1 MASTA
6 IDFSA
11 GLPTAGAIKKA
22 GHSGVFLYCSPPRE
36 AWMRGKQPSKG
47 YVATLHANGI
57 GTSFVYQYRSGG
69 SLAAGDAGRGFA
81 GGVSDALEARNY
93 LKKIGL
99 DGYPVFFAVD
109 WDITL
114 GEWNSRVVEYFKGAA
129 SVLGKQ
135 RVGIYGHSKV
145 IHWAMQDKVVA
156 EVAPGR
162 VLGWQTR
169 SWSFDEHRRPVKAK
183 GYAVAYQGIH
193 NITGPEGIKI
203 DVNELWHDNWGQKPV
218 GVSPPTT
225 GGSDNNMVSIQPKHG
240 RRGDPVWL
248 PEVLK
253 AFGVKVK
260 EMPGWKSWGH
270 GDFGAIEGVI
280 VHHTAGA
287 GTPASY
293 IARNPGVGGGLS
305 SQIHLARDGVAT
317 LCGAGIAYHAGDGV
331 MWNGKAGNAQTAD
344 GKWGAVG
351 NVLMIGIEAVNMGDG
366 SQVWPEVQMD
376 AYHRIVAAIVWYL
389 GLPIK
394 SVQGHKEYA
403 RPVGRKIDPNFNM
416 DTFRANVKK
425 YVDNPPFSGGSDS
438 TGGLFMSLPIERQKD
453 LASKID
459 RIHHELTHRF
469 QTRYVNPDTGKQ
481 AGFRDTSIGYILE
494 NNNKLEV
501 FLEQGLPQLMELLD
515 WQADRIDAMQK
526 ALAEHAEEGK

>member
-1 MASTA
+1 MVATA

-11 GLPTAGAIKKA
+11 GLPTAAAIKGA

-36 AWMRGKQPSKG
+36 KWMTGKQPSKA
-47 YVATLHANGI
+47 YVDSLRASGI
-57 GTSFVYQYRSGG
+57 GTAFVWQYRKGG
-69 SLAAGDAGRGFA
+69 SLSSGDAGRGFA
-81 GGVSDALEARNY
+81 GGMADAAEARNY

-99 DGYPVFFAVD
+99 PNHPVFFAVD

-145 IHWAMQDKVVA
+145 ISWAMQDKVVA

-169 SWSFDEHRRPVKAK
+169 SWSFDELRRPVKAK

-193 NITGPEGIKI
+193 NITGPNGVQI
-203 DVNELWHDNWGQKPV
+203 DVNELWNDNWGQKPV

-225 GGSDNNMVSIQPKHG
+225 GGSGNNMVSIQPKHG

-260 EMPGWKSWGH
+260 EMPGWKDWGH

-287 GTPASY
+287 GTPAEY

-305 SQIHLARDGVAT
+305 SQIHLARDGEAT

-416 DTFRANVKK
+416 DTFRTNVKK

>member
-1 MASTA
+1 MATA

-11 GLPTAGAIKKA
+11 GLPSAAAIKRA

-57 GTSFVYQYRSGG
+57 GTAFVWQYRKGG
-69 SLAAGDAGRGFA
+69 SLAAGDAGRGFS
-81 GGVSDALEARNY
+81 GGVADAVSARNY

-99 DGYPVFFAVD
+99 DNYPVFFAVD
-109 WDITL
+109 WDVTL
-114 GEWNSRVVEYFKGAA
+114 GEWNSRVIDYFKGAA

-145 IHWAMQDKVVA
+145 LHWAMQDKVVA

-183 GYAVAYQGIH
+183 GYAVAYQGVH
-193 NITGPEGIKI
+193 NVAGPDGIKI
-203 DVNELWHDNWGQKPV
+203 DVNELWHENWGQKPV
-218 GVSPPTT
+218 GGTPPA
-225 GGSDNNMVSIQPKHG
+225 GNESENNMASIKPQHG

-253 AFGVKVK
+253 AFGVTVK
-260 EMPGWKSWGH
+260 EMSGWKDWGH
-270 GDFGAIEGVI
+270 GDFGAIEGVL

-287 GTPASY
+287 GTPAEY

-331 MWNGKAGNAQTAD
+331 MWNGKAGSAKTPD

-351 NVLMIGIEAVNMGDG
+351 NVLMIGIEAVNAGDG
-366 SQVWPEVQMD
+366 SQPWPDVQMD

-389 GLPIK
+389 GLPI
-394 SVQGHKEYA
+394 SAVQGHKEYA

-425 YVDNPPFSGGSDS
+425 YVDNPPFAGGSDS

-481 AGFRDTSIGYILE
+481 AGYRDTSIGYILE

-526 ALAEHAEEGK
+526 ALAEVKDGEDK

>member
-1 MASTA
+1 MATA

-11 GLPTAGAIKKA
+11 GLPSAAAIKRA

-36 AWMRGKQPSKG
+36 AWMRGKQPSRG
-47 YVATLHANGI
+47 YVESLRANGI
-57 GTSFVYQYRSGG
+57 DTAFVWQYRKGG
-69 SLAAGDAGRGFA
+69 SLSAGDAGRGFS
-81 GGVSDALEARNY
+81 GGVADAVSARDY

-99 DGYPVFFAVD
+99 DNRPVFFAVD

-114 GEWNSRVVEYFKGAA
+114 GEWNSRVIDYFKGAA

-169 SWSFDEHRRPVKAK
+169 SWSFDELRRPVKAK
-183 GYAVAYQGIH
+183 GYAVAYQGVH
-193 NITGPEGIKI
+193 NVTGPEGVKV
-203 DVNELWHDNWGQKPV
+203 DVNELWHGNWGQKPV
-218 GVSPPTT
+218 GGSPPKSE
-225 GGSDNNMVSIQPKHG
+225 GSDNTMVSIQPQHG

-248 PEVLK
+248 PEVLR
-253 AFGVKVK
+253 AFGVQVK
-260 EMPGWKSWGH
+260 EMSGWKDWGH

-287 GTPASY
+287 TTPASY

-305 SQIHLARDGVAT
+305 SQIHLGRDGVAT

-331 MWNGKAGNAQTAD
+331 MWNGKAGNAQTAN

-351 NVLMIGIEAVNMGDG
+351 NVLMIGIEAVNAGDG

-389 GLPIK
+389 GLPLQ

-425 YVDNPPFSGGSDS
+425 YVDNPPFAGGSDS

-459 RIHHELTHRF
+459 RIHHELTHKF
-469 QTRYVNPDTGKQ
+469 QTRYINPETGKKS
-481 AGFRDTSIGYILE
+481 GFRDTSIGYILE

-501 FLEQGLPQLMELLD
+501 FLEQALPQLMELLD

-526 ALAEHAEEGK
+526 ALAEANREDK